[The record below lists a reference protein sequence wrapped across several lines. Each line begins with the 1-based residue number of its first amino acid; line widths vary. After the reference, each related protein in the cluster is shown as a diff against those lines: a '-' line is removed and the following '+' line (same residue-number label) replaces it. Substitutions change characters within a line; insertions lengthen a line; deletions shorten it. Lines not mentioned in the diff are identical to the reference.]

1 MLELQEKIELM
12 QAKRTKNN
20 NTMQAFNDG
29 DLAFESNQPTP
40 SSLLKNY
47 QTPGQ
52 ARTSKLDNARMT
64 SNTSDRPGSRMAGS
78 KFTPQKAPLT
88 DKTPTIPGHKTAS
101 NSSIFNRL
109 QSSKIVIKK

>member
-1 MLELQEKIELM
+1 MLELQEKIEMM

-47 QTPGQ
+47 QTPAQ
-52 ARTSKLDNARMT
+52 TRTSKLDNARMS
-64 SNTSDRPGSRMAGS
+64 SNTSERPASRLAGS
-78 KFTPQKAPLT
+78 KLTPQKAPV
-88 DKTPTIPGHKTAS
+88 PGQKTAS